1 MDKSQ
6 DLAPIARMASFET
19 TVDAFMVFLHK
30 YWPKNSLVF
39 YGMDVTTKAE
49 GVACFSAVGEE
60 DLMYEIAGR
69 MANKE
74 PAARMFLLQSFCK
87 WMLTTKQTEL
97 SAPELQIQRALEEW
111 MDTPTRQIYNQ
122 QLHAYRLGDTVSWEQ
137 LEMRITDVEADLQR
151 LRNMRRGSD
160 IITRLT
166 AEIKRLKK
174 AGDMRTAAAK
184 QAELE
189 RILEDIEKQRVKEQL
204 KAEQRRKNLEQ
215 LAEARRSK
223 ERKRLARI
231 KAEEDRQRGYKQ
243 FQPGKAAKAK
253 MAKIK
258 ERQAE
263 KKRKSAGGGETTVRS
278 CSPLLKIQ

>member
-1 MDKSQ
+1 MDKRQ
-6 DLAPIARMASFET
+6 DLEAVVRMASFET

-30 YWPKNSLVF
+30 YWPNNSLVF

-49 GVACFSAVGEE
+49 GVACFSAVGDEE
-60 DLMYEIAGR
+60 LLYDIAGR

-74 PAARMFLLQSFCK
+74 PAARMFLVQSFCK
-87 WMLTTKQTEL
+87 WMLSTKQTEL
-97 SAPELQIQRALEEW
+97 SAPEIQIQRALEEW

-122 QLHAYRLGDTVSWEQ
+122 QLHAYRLGDNVSWEQ

-160 IITRLT
+160 IISRMT

-189 RILEDIEKQRVKEQL
+189 RILADIEKQRIKDQT

-215 LAEARRSK
+215 LAEARKSK
-223 ERKRLARI
+223 ERKRLAR
-231 KAEEDRQRGYKQ
+231 KRAEEERQKGYKQ
-243 FQPGKAAKAK
+243 FQPCKAAKAK
-253 MAKIK
+253 MQKIK
-258 ERQAE
+258 ARQAE
-263 KKRKSAGGGETTVRS
+263 KKKKSAAGDDANVKS
-278 CSPLLKIQ
+278 CSPLLKAQ